1 MPFYVKI
8 EGLQET
14 INKLEKADKKVT
26 EGVHEVLKNG
36 SKVIA
41 NEAKKDV
48 PVKTGKLKSSIGT
61 DQLGYLT
68 FEINAK
74 EDYAPYVEFGTGGK
88 VKVPAGLELYAIQ
101 FKGEG
106 IREVNLPAR
115 PYFFKAYFKYRDQII
130 KDVKAQIKKIEESK

>member
-14 INKLEKADKKVT
+14 INRLEKADKKVT
-26 EGVHEVLKNG
+26 EGVHEVLKNS

-101 FKGEG
+101 FKGNN